1 MMTKEEFIKDY
12 KLSDAMPIDPTLVLI
27 SAAGYGDAVKRF
39 INDEFRGIA
48 RVEGNLESQKY
59 VFICTEYAAFFFKQM
74 LADVYGRVLI
84 DIKIKENKNHME
96 ITLSSDEEIPLSE
109 RELRRLIK
117 IARNAGM
124 DFFIDGNTYRLT
136 LAFVDTVTNRV
147 YAISLY
153 AGERFMIS
161 KLSEIFHCGAVSNT
175 ATDCATTDPKC
186 KPRYMD
192 TEPTELFPS
201 PNLPKKGRRGKK

>member
-1 MMTKEEFIKDY
+1 MNKEKFIKDY
-12 KLSDAMPIDPTLVLI
+12 KLSDAVPIDPTLVLI
-27 SAAGYGDAVKRF
+27 CASGYGEAIRGF

-48 RVEGNLESQKY
+48 RVEGDLESQKY

-74 LADVYGRVLI
+74 LADIYGRVLI
-84 DIKIKENKNHME
+84 NIKIKENENNME
-96 ITLSSDEEIPLSE
+96 ITISSEEEIPLSE

-124 DFFIDGNTYRLT
+124 DFFINGNTYRLT

-153 AGERFMIS
+153 DGERIMLS

-175 ATDCATTDPKC
+175 ANGYAATAPEC
-186 KPRYMD
+186 EPRYMD
-192 TEPTELFPS
+192 TEPVELFPS
-201 PNLPKKGRRGKK
+201 PSVPKKGRQGKK